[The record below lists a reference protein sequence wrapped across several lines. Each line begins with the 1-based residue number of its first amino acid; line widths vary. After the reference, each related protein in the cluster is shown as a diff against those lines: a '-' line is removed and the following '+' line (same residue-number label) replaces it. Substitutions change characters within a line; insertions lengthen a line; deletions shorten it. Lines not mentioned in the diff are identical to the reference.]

1 MKSFF
6 ELLLQRLGYTGD
18 PGGLCISA
26 LPAWPLLFLTG
37 TFIILAISL
46 LLRSFFDML
55 VPASVTQRIV
65 GSRAMVQWSLTATLV
80 GLLAGATE
88 AVGAQQRAETAD
100 WLQSLG
106 SAGHPMAVTGLAAM
120 ASGMLMA
127 LRAMALLQ
135 VQMFNRAAA
144 SSGPR
149 GIPGDGA
156 FVQASGFALRGFTSG
171 DGFLRKPGGGMP
183 AAILGVILAAY
194 GAELLRQVDLCL

>member
-6 ELLLQRLGYTGD
+6 ALLLQRLGYTGD
-18 PGGLCISA
+18 PSGLCISA
-26 LPAWPLLFLTG
+26 LPNWPLLFLTG
-37 TFIILAISL
+37 AFSILAVSL
-46 LLRSFFDML
+46 LLRSLYDTV
-55 VPASVTQRIV
+55 VPVGVTQRIV
-65 GSRAMVQWSLTATLV
+65 GSRAMVQWSLTATIV
-80 GLLAGATE
+80 ALLAAAIE
-88 AVGAQQRAETAD
+88 AVGAQQRAETAE
-100 WLQSLG
+100 WLQALG
-106 SAGHPMAVTGLAAM
+106 STGHPMAVTGLAAM
-120 ASGMLMA
+120 ASGLLMA

-135 VQMFNRAAA
+135 VQMFNRAAT
-144 SSGPR
+144 SGGPR

>member
-6 ELLLQRLGYTGD
+6 ELLLQRIGYTGD
-18 PGGLCISA
+18 PSGLCISA

-37 TFIILAISL
+37 AFSILAISL
-46 LLRSFFDML
+46 LLRCFYD
-55 VPASVTQRIV
+55 IV
-65 GSRAMVQWSLTATLV
+65 GSRAMVQWSLTVTLAA
-80 GLLAGATE
+80 LLAAGIE

-100 WLQSLG
+100 WLQALG
-106 SAGHPMAVTGLAAM
+106 STGHPMAVTGLAAM
-120 ASGMLMA
+120 ASGLLMA

-135 VQMFNRAAA
+135 VQMFNRAAT

-156 FVQASGFALRGFTSG
+156 FVQASGFALRGFTTG
-171 DGFLRKPGGGMP
+171 DGFMRKPGGGMP